1 VQAVSTCPERDEGN
15 KKKGGSA
22 MCSEYNQ
29 KKEDATC
36 CDPGDFQGMSEMMG
50 KCFSG
55 ENTLFTVL

>member
-1 VQAVSTCPERDEGN
+1 
-15 KKKGGSA
+15 